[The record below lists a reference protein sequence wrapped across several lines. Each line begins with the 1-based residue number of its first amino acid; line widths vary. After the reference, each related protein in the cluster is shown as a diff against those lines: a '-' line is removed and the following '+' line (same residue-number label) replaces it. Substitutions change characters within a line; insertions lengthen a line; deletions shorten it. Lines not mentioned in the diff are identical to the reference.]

1 MGTLVA
7 KRIGAMLVILLVL
20 IAVLFFLKQISP
32 GDPVHLMLG
41 GQASAATIAHERHV
55 LGLDQPVTSQFAHYL
70 DRLIFH
76 ADPGMSYVTRRS
88 VRTDLAT
95 FLPATLELAA
105 AGLIIALVLGTV
117 LAFATTLKVRGS
129 SVFRVVLIIGASTP
143 AFLLG
148 IAGVVLF
155 YEHLG
160 WLPSSGRTSYLNA
173 ATGPTHL
180 LTVDSLLHGRLD
192 VFWDAIRHLIL
203 PAVAIAL
210 GPAVAI
216 GRVLRSSLIE
226 DLGSDYART
235 ARAKGLTELQILR
248 KHVLRNAIGAAMSM
262 TGLQVGLMFAGVLV
276 VEQVFSWPGIGL
288 YISQAIPH
296 EDFPAIA
303 GVTLV
308 LGAVYVVINTIVDIL
323 QALADPRI
331 RV

>member
-1 MGTLVA
+1 MAALVA
-7 KRIGAMLVILLVL
+7 KRIGAMLIIILVL
-20 IAVLFFLKQISP
+20 IAVLFFLQQISP
-32 GDPVHLMLG
+32 GDPVHLLLG
-41 GQASAATIAHERHV
+41 GQVSEATVIQERHV
-55 LGLDQPVTSQFAHYL
+55 LGLDQPVVTQFVHYL
-70 DRLIFH
+70 NRLIFH

-105 AGLIIALVLGTV
+105 AGLVIALMLGTM
-117 LAFATTLKVRGS
+117 LAFGTTMKVRGS
-129 SVFRVVLIIGASTP
+129 SVFRLVLIVGASTP

-160 WLPSSGRTSYLNA
+160 WLPSSGRTAYLNA
-173 ATGPTHL
+173 PAGPAHL
-180 LTVDSLLHGRLD
+180 LTIDSLLHGRLD

-203 PAVAIAL
+203 PAVSIAL

-216 GRVLRSSLIE
+216 GRVLHSSLLE

-248 KHVLRNAIGAAMSM
+248 KHVLRNTLGAAMSM

-296 EDFPAIA
+296 QDFPAIA

-308 LGAVYVVINTIVDIL
+308 LAVVYVVINTIVDVL
-323 QALADPRI
+323 HAVADPRI
-331 RV
+331 KV

>member
-1 MGTLVA
+1 MVALIA
-7 KRIGAMLVILLVL
+7 KRIGAMLVILFLLVV
-20 IAVLFFLKQISP
+20 VLFFLKQISP

-41 GQASAATIAHERHV
+41 GQASATAIAHERHV
-55 LGLDQPVTSQFAHYL
+55 LGLDRPVTSQFAHYL

-95 FLPATLELAA
+95 FMPATLELAA
-105 AGLIIALVLGTV
+105 AGLIIALVLGTI

-129 SVFRVVLIIGASTP
+129 SAFRVILIVGASTP

-148 IAGVVLF
+148 VAGVVLF

-173 ATGPTHL
+173 PTGPTHL
-180 LTVDSLLHGRLD
+180 LTVDSLLHGRLNL
-192 VFWDAIRHLIL
+192 FWDAIKHLVL
-203 PAVAIAL
+203 PAVSIAL

-235 ARAKGLTELQILR
+235 ARAKGLTELRILR
-248 KHVLRNAIGAAMSM
+248 KHILRNAIGAAMSM

-288 YISQAIPH
+288 YVSQAIQH

-308 LGAVYVVINTIVDIL
+308 LGAVYVVINTIVDVL
-323 QALADPRI
+323 QAVADPRI
-331 RV
+331 KV

>member
-1 MGTLVA
+1 MRALIL
-7 KRIGAMLVILLVL
+7 RRLSAMVVILLAL

-32 GDPVHLMLG
+32 GDPVHLLLG
-41 GQASAATIAHERHV
+41 GQVSASAIAHERHV
-55 LGLDQPVTSQFAHYL
+55 LGLDKPVSDQFVHYL

-88 VRTDLAT
+88 VRTDLGT
-95 FLPATLELAA
+95 FLPATLELAS
-105 AGLIIALVLGTV
+105 AGLVVALVLGTI
-117 LAFATTLKVRGS
+117 LAFGSTLKTRGS
-129 SVFRVVLIIGASTP
+129 SVFRAILLVGASTP

-148 IAGVVLF
+148 IGGVVLF

-173 ATGPTHL
+173 PTGPTHL
-180 LTVDSLLHGRLD
+180 LTIDSLLHGRLN
-192 VFWDAIRHLIL
+192 VWWDAVKHLIL
-203 PAVAIAL
+203 PSVAIAL
-210 GPAVAI
+210 GPAVSI
-216 GRVLRSSLIE
+216 GRVLRSSLTE
-226 DLGSDYART
+226 ELASDYART
-235 ARAKGLTELQILR
+235 ARAKGLTEFQILR
-248 KHVLRNAIGAAMSM
+248 KHVLRNAIGAAMAM

-308 LGAVYVVINTIVDIL
+308 LGAVYVVINTVVDLL
-323 QALADPRI
+323 QAVADPRI
-331 RV
+331 KV

>member
-1 MGTLVA
+1 MGGLVA
-7 KRIGAMLVILLVL
+7 KRISAMLVILVVL

-32 GDPVHLMLG
+32 GDPVHLLLG

-55 LGLDQPVTSQFAHYL
+55 LGLDQPVTTQFGHYL

-105 AGLIIALVLGTV
+105 AGLIIALVLGSI
-117 LAFATTLKVRGS
+117 LAFGTTLKVRGS
-129 SVFRVVLIIGASTP
+129 SVFRVVLIVGASTP

-173 ATGPTHL
+173 PTGPTHL

-192 VFWDAIRHLIL
+192 VFWDAIKHLIL
-203 PAVAIAL
+203 PAVSIAL

-216 GRVLRSSLIE
+216 GRVLRSSLVE

-248 KHVLRNAIGAAMSM
+248 RHVLRNAIGAAMSM

-296 EDFPAIA
+296 QDFPAIA

-308 LGAVYVVINTIVDIL
+308 LGAVYVVINTIVDVL
-323 QALADPRI
+323 QAVADPRI
-331 RV
+331 KV

>member
-1 MGTLVA
+1 MGALIA
-7 KRIGAMLVILLVL
+7 KRIGSMLVILIVL

-32 GDPVHLMLG
+32 GDPVHLLLG
-41 GQASAATIAHERHV
+41 GQVSAATIVHERHV
-55 LGLDQPVTSQFAHYL
+55 LGLDRPVSAQFQHYL

-88 VRTDLAT
+88 VRTDLST

-105 AGLIIALVLGTV
+105 AGLIIALGLGTI
-117 LAFATTLKVRGS
+117 LAFGTTLKVRGS
-129 SVFRVVLIIGASTP
+129 SVFRFVLLVGASTP

-148 IAGVVLF
+148 IGGVVLF
-155 YEHLG
+155 YEHLH
-160 WLPSSGRTSYLNA
+160 WLPSSGRSSYLDA
-173 ATGPTHL
+173 PTGPTHL
-180 LTVDSLLHGRLD
+180 LTVDSLLHGRLN
-192 VFWDAIRHLIL
+192 VFFDALKHLLL

-210 GPAVAI
+210 GPAVSI
-216 GRVLRSSLIE
+216 GRVLRSSLVE

-248 KHVLRNAIGAAMSM
+248 KHVLRNALGAAMAM

-296 EDFPAIA
+296 QDFPAIA
-303 GVTLV
+303 GVTLL
-308 LGAVYVVINTIVDIL
+308 LGAIYVVINTIVDVL
-323 QALADPRI
+323 QAVADPRI
-331 RV
+331 KV